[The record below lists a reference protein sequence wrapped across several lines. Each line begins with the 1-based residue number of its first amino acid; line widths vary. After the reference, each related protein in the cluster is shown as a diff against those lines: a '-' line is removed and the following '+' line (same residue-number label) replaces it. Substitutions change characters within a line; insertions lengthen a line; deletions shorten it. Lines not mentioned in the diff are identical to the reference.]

1 MFENLDILRTAQAM
15 ATHATQRQNLIA
27 QNVANA
33 NTPDYHAKDLTE
45 FSTAYQEATGEGMRA
60 TRLGHIGAEGD
71 ILATSEAIDEDAE
84 PSPNGN
90 SVSLENELVKSVDV
104 KRQHDLALTI
114 YKSSLDILRSSIG
127 KG

>member
-1 MFENLDILRTAQAM
+1 MFENLEILRTAQAM

-33 NTPDYHAKDLTE
+33 NTPDYRAKDLNG
-45 FSTAYQEATGEGMRA
+45 FSEAYQQASGDGMRA
-60 TRLGHIGAEGD
+60 TRAGHFGAEGN
-71 ILATSEAIDEDAE
+71 ILASSENVDEGAE
-84 PSPNGN
+84 PAPNGN

-114 YKSSLDILRSSIG
+114 YKSSLNILRASIG